1 MNTQMYPRA
10 VSFPLLLLLEELMFL
25 NSPNF
30 LNDRY
35 WFFLSLCNAKMTSS
49 EFEGGVVV
57 APANAPAAAPVK
69 VCSVAG
75 IHTTK
80 HSNNEEKK

>member
-1 MNTQMYPRA
+1 MYPRA

-49 EFEGGVVV
+49 EFEDAAVVV
-57 APANAPAAAPVK
+57 APANAAAPVV

-75 IHTTK
+75 IQT
-80 HSNNEEKK
+80 NNALLKK

>member
-1 MNTQMYPRA
+1 
-10 VSFPLLLLLEELMFL
+10 MFL

-49 EFEGGVVV
+49 EFEDVDV
-57 APANAPAAAPVK
+57 APAAAAAPV
-69 VCSVAG
+69 VVRR
-75 IHTTK
+75 IVVV
-80 HSNNEEKK
+80 

>member
-1 MNTQMYPRA
+1 MYPRA

-35 WFFLSLCNAKMTSS
+35 WFFLSLCYAKMTSS
-49 EFEGGVVV
+49 EFEDV
-57 APANAPAAAPVK
+57 AVAPAAAAAPVV

-75 IHTTK
+75 IQTTY
-80 HSNNEEKK
+80 H

>member
-1 MNTQMYPRA
+1 MYPRA
-10 VSFPLLLLLEELMFL
+10 VSFPLLLVELMFL

-49 EFEGGVVV
+49 ELFEDVDV
-57 APANAPAAAPVK
+57 APAAAAAPVV

-75 IHTTK
+75 IQT
-80 HSNNEEKK
+80 NNALLKK

>member
-1 MNTQMYPRA
+1 MYPRA

-49 EFEGGVVV
+49 EFEDDVVVVV
-57 APANAPAAAPVK
+57 APANATAPVV

-75 IHTTK
+75 IQTTT
-80 HSNNEEKK
+80 HYSNNEKK